1 MKHNKYFIES
11 SFPDVLQ
18 KLLKDPVIQECRLR
32 KNIEGD
38 DKDDLI
44 KNVTVKGKALQF
56 GAKAS
61 QSVIPEGSTVLQED
75 AAAEGAE
82 TIPDDITN
90 YYEKLDKEDE
100 DEETDQLETVSF
112 EVNQEKIE
120 VIQKRCIELEYPLL
134 AEYDFR
140 NDTVNQDI
148 KYVQPKIL
156 A

>member
-1 MKHNKYFIES
+1 MVLKHNKYFIES

-18 KLLKDPVIQECRLR
+18 KLLKDPVIQDCRLR

-38 DKDDLI
+38 EKDELI
-44 KNVTVKGKALQF
+44 KNVRVKGKALQF
-56 GAKAS
+56 GAKPS
-61 QSVIPEGSTVLQED
+61 QSVVPEGSTVLPED
-75 AAAEGAE
+75 AAAEVTEA
-82 TIPDDITN
+82 IPDDITN

-100 DEETDQLETVSF
+100 EEEADQLETVSF

-148 KYVQPKIL
+148 K
-156 A
+156 